1 MVPANIYSRLESN
14 LTKWQ
19 KLLMDIKLEIYAVGK
34 PYSCLSLYAVY
45 CAICHCFPFFVSC
58 WCACLCSLISR
69 KSRNTVDTTETMKQ
83 FGPVEIH
90 YGKVQQKVNLKHDS
104 WHREL
109 LSSFVGEDLQDFY
122 STVVK
127 ASLLIL
133 SLSCCMYILWWGTIQ
148 WQRPNLSLYTECIYS
163 YISFLLGLC
172 LKSKMSETS
181 GKIIPVNERG

>member
-1 MVPANIYSRLESN
+1 
-14 LTKWQ
+14 
-19 KLLMDIKLEIYAVGK
+19 MDIKLEIYAVGK

-90 YGKVQQKVNLKHDS
+90 YGKVQQKVNLKYDS
-104 WHREL
+104 WHREI
-109 LSSFVGEDLQDFY
+109 LSRFGSMLGDNMLDFH
-122 STVVK
+122 STVAK

-133 SLSCCMYILWWGTIQ
+133 PI
-148 WQRPNLSLYTECIYS
+148 
-163 YISFLLGLC
+163 
-172 LKSKMSETS
+172 
-181 GKIIPVNERG
+181 